1 MKNTKLTDYFLG
13 EQRNLLYTI
22 LGFQKR
28 TLNYGGD
35 TLTPTYVS
43 YFLAYNH
50 MRCRLE
56 VYLINLGYPYHVYKD
71 GSLKAKATH
80 MLKHLIVGDDK
91 TITAPEGS
99 LVTNH
104 FTIMGASEETFV
116 GRPLDDIT
124 SEVLQISDGLLTLN
138 FFKIFFTLLMFNSKN
153 LNNYKTPHDIY
164 DLREI
169 LYYRTNDPTKL
180 EEYKI
185 PAQKTISLLD
195 PERVDEGMPFVINTQ
210 KRFVHNK
217 FTREI
222 NNIINNTGQTE
233 FQLNS
238 IEKCQEAP
246 CIKELRRILTA
257 KAFVDNETLDQ
268 RIRFFNDSM
277 IRKFIG
283 RYLFPI
289 SLLLLLALILICI
302 SCLILIFRLLKDL

>member
-56 VYLINLGYPYHVYKD
+56 AYLINLGYPYHVYTI
-71 GSLKAKATH
+71 GSLKAKAAH
-80 MLKHLIVGDDK
+80 MLKHLTVDRDK
-91 TITAPEGS
+91 TITAPKGS

-104 FTIMGASEETFV
+104 FTVMGASEETFV
-116 GRPLDDIT
+116 GRPMDEIT
-124 SEVLQISDGLLTLN
+124 SEVLNMSDGILTLN
-138 FFKIFFTLLMFNSKN
+138 FFKIFFTLLMFNSTQLGSHKE
-153 LNNYKTPHDIY
+153 PHDIY

-169 LYYRTNDPTKL
+169 LDYRTNDPAKL
-180 EEYKI
+180 EESKI
-185 PAQKTISLLD
+185 TPQKTVSLIEHYDLN
-195 PERVDEGMPFVINTQ
+195 PPFIINTQ
-210 KRFVHNK
+210 KRFVHDK

-222 NNIINNTGQTE
+222 NSIINTTGKIE
-233 FQLNS
+233 FQLNA
-238 IEKCQEAP
+238 IEKSQEAP

-289 SLLLLLALILICI
+289 SLLLLLPHP
-302 SCLILIFRLLKDL
+302 SLKEVEG

>member
-124 SEVLQISDGLLTLN
+124 SDVLKMSDGLLTLN
-138 FFKIFFTLLMFNSKN
+138 FFKIFFTTLMFNSTL
-153 LNNYKTPHDIY
+153 LNNHQEPHDIY

-169 LYYRTNDPTKL
+169 LYHRTNNPTKL
-180 EEYKI
+180 DEYKI
-185 PAQKTISLLD
+185 PAQKRISLIEHFDLN
-195 PERVDEGMPFVINTQ
+195 PPFIINTQ
-210 KRFVHNK
+210 KRFVHDK

-222 NNIINNTGQTE
+222 NNIINITGKTE
-233 FQLNS
+233 FLLNS
-238 IEKCQEAP
+238 IEKSQEAP